1 VCFPDALHLLLIP
14 APHGGVLPRD
24 VGRQRE
30 PDDEPAAVVYLLPLV
45 HAQQGRLP
53 ANVAGTLPATEGGLM
68 DGNWLSGEIRCY
80 GRGRV
85 WVQTPSYG
93 SYMACKKANPPDG
106 CKDCKKAA
114 K

>member
-1 VCFPDALHLLLIP
+1 
-14 APHGGVLPRD
+14 
-24 VGRQRE
+24 
-30 PDDEPAAVVYLLPLV
+30 
-45 HAQQGRLP
+45 
-53 ANVAGTLPATEGGLM
+53 M